1 MMDEND
7 RSHEDRRSL
16 RHISRKEG
24 SEDTAPIEVDSS
36 AFFSETPPEPPQTP
50 PPKRPSAQ
58 KPTHKHHDAPVPPQ
72 AHPPV
77 DGAVAVPSKWGNIL
91 LILQGLLSILA
102 LVQLWRTQMLPVLY
116 LVILA
121 ALLALLWLLVKRCQE
136 YNVPGKVARVFSVFL
151 CAAMALG
158 CFWAQQGLSALGSM
172 TSGLLTGAEANKITK
187 EPFVIYL
194 SGVDTRGELTENARS
209 DVNILAAVNPVT
221 KRVALINTPRDYYV
235 DLAGT
240 DSKDKLTHAG
250 LYGVETSMATLGNL
264 YGINVDHYIRI
275 NFAGFISIVDALG
288 GVDVYSDQAFTSVGS
303 PGYYD
308 PTTFAEGWNHLDG
321 KSALAF
327 ARERHAFASGDIQRG
342 INQMKVI
349 DAMVNKLKSP
359 ALLMGFSKL
368 MDAAA
373 DCFVTSLS
381 QDQITALVRMQL
393 SDLASWDI
401 QSCSV
406 TGTSGKSSKCYSA
419 KGQSLYVMK
428 PDENS
433 VNEAKALIASVLDG
447 EGSVS
452 DTAQTPEKSDVFTPT
467 ADPNAGASVPETPAD
482 SVIVEEPAESLPE
495 ETPAETPAESPAEQ
509 PADSEQ
515 QASTEAPAETP
526 EAPAE
531 TTTPEQPSGSS
542 SVSLPSQEQ
551 LEQAASSIQQ
561 AASTIL
567 DALLGAASSSSESTA
582 G

>member
-16 RHISRKEG
+16 RHISRKDG

-36 AFFSETPPEPPQTP
+36 AFFSEAPPEPPQTP

-91 LILQGLLSILA
+91 LILQGLLSVLS

-221 KRVALINTPRDYYV
+221 KRVALVNTPRDYYV

-240 DSKDKLTHAG
+240 SSKDKLTHAG
-250 LYGVETSMATLGNL
+250 LYGVETSMETLGNL
-264 YGINVDHYIRI
+264 YGVNVDHYIRI
-275 NFAGFISIVDALG
+275 NFAGFISIIDALG

-308 PTTFAEGWNHLDG
+308 PTTFVEGWNHLDG

-349 DAMVNKLKSP
+349 DAMLNKIKSP
-359 ALLMGFSKL
+359 ALLMGFSKI
-368 MDAAA
+368 MDAAS
-373 DCFVTSLS
+373 DCFVTSFS
-381 QDQITALVRMQL
+381 QDQISALVRMQL
-393 SDLASWDI
+393 SDFAEWDI
-401 QSCSV
+401 ESYTV
-406 TGTSGKSSKCYSA
+406 TGTSSSSTKCYSA
-419 KGQSLYVMK
+419 KGQKLYVMK
-428 PDENS
+428 PDDSS
-433 VNEAKALIASVLDG
+433 VSKAREMLASVLGG
-447 EGSVS
+447 EGTVA
-452 DTAQTPEKSDVFTPT
+452 DTTQKPEKTDVFTPT
-467 ADPNAGASVPETPAD
+467 TDPNAAVSEVPAESVPEEVPAD
-482 SVIVEEPAESLPE
+482 SLPE
-495 ETPAETPAESPAEQ
+495 ETVPADQPAEQ
-509 PADSEQ
+509 PADTQPQE
-515 QASTEAPAETP
+515 P

-531 TTTPEQPSGSS
+531 GETGGDTPAEAPSI
-542 SVSLPSQEQ
+542 SLPTQEEV
-551 LEQAASSIQQ
+551 EQAASSIYN
-561 AASTIL
+561 
-567 DALLGAASSSSESTA
+567 AASSIWGAIQDAASQQNDA
-582 G
+582 A

>member
-1 MMDEND
+1 MSAEK
-7 RSHEDRRSL
+7 RSHSRADEDSS
-16 RHISRKEG
+16 RHIHRGVRRPEH
-24 SEDTAPIEVDSS
+24 TVEVDS
-36 AFFSETPPEPPQTP
+36 ADFFAPPPSDPTP
-50 PPKRPSAQ
+50 PPKPPKKNHHNEPPRRSAPQ
-58 KPTHKHHDAPVPPQ
+58 KSAEPAEAPKR
-72 AHPPV
+72 
-77 DGAVAVPSKWGNIL
+77 GMIL
-91 LILQGLLSILA
+91 LVFQAILSIAA
-102 LVQLWRTQMLPVLY
+102 LIQLWRTQMFPALY
-116 LVILA
+116 LIIIT

-136 YNVPGKVARVFSVFL
+136 YRVPGIVSRVFSVVL

-158 CFWAQQGLSALGSM
+158 CVWAQQGLSALGSV
-172 TSGLLTGAEANKITK
+172 TSGLLTGAEAHKITK

-194 SGVDTRGELTENARS
+194 SGVDNRGELTENARS
-209 DVNILAAVNPVT
+209 DVNILAVVNPKT

-240 DSKDKLTHAG
+240 SSKDKLTHAG

-264 YGINVDHYIRI
+264 YGINVEHYIRI
-275 NFAGFISIVDALG
+275 NFAGFINIIDAIG

-359 ALLMGFSKL
+359 ALLMSFSKL

-401 QSCSV
+401 QSYSV
-406 TGTSGKSSKCYSA
+406 TGSGSKSTQCYSA

-428 PDENS
+428 PDDNS

-447 EGSVS
+447 EGTVS
-452 DTAQTPEKSDVFTPT
+452 NTTQTPEKTEVFTPT
-467 ADPNAGASVPETPAD
+467 TDPNAGASVPETPAD
-482 SVIVEEPAESLPE
+482 SVIVEEPAESIPE
-495 ETPAETPAESPAEQ
+495 ETPAETPTETVPEQ
-509 PADSEQ
+509 PAQSGEPN
-515 QASTEAPAETP
+515 ASTETPANPETPAETP
-526 EAPAE
+526 AE
-531 TTTPEQPSGSS
+531 TPSESS
-542 SVSLPSQEQ
+542 SISLPSQEQ

-567 DALLGAASSSSESTA
+567 DALFNTSSASTNEAA
-582 G
+582 

>member
-77 DGAVAVPSKWGNIL
+77 DGAVAAPSKWGNIL
-91 LILQGLLSILA
+91 LILQGLLSVLS

-221 KRVALINTPRDYYV
+221 KRVALVNTPRDYYV

-250 LYGVETSMATLGNL
+250 LYGVETSMETLGNL
-264 YGINVDHYIRI
+264 YGVNVDHYIRI
-275 NFAGFISIVDALG
+275 NFAGFISIIDALG

-308 PTTFAEGWNHLDG
+308 PTTFVEGWNHLDG

-349 DAMVNKLKSP
+349 DAMLNKIKSP
-359 ALLMGFSKL
+359 ALLMGFSKI
-368 MDAAA
+368 MDAAS
-373 DCFVTSLS
+373 DCFVTSFS
-381 QDQITALVRMQL
+381 QDQISALVRMQL
-393 SDLASWDI
+393 SDFAEWDI
-401 QSCSV
+401 ESYTV
-406 TGTSGKSSKCYSA
+406 TGTSSSSTKCYSA
-419 KGQSLYVMK
+419 KGQKLYVMK
-428 PDENS
+428 PDDSS
-433 VNEAKALIASVLDG
+433 VSKARDMLASVLGG
-447 EGSVS
+447 EGTVA
-452 DTAQTPEKSDVFTPT
+452 DTTQKPEKTEVFTPT
-467 ADPNAGASVPETPAD
+467 TDPNAAVSEVPAESVPEE
-482 SVIVEEPAESLPE
+482 VPAESVPE
-495 ETPAETPAESPAEQ
+495 ETVPADQPADAEQ
-509 PADSEQ
+509 PADTQTPE
-515 QASTEAPAETP
+515 P

-531 TTTPEQPSGSS
+531 GETGGDTPAEAPSI
-542 SVSLPSQEQ
+542 SLPTQEEV
-551 LEQAASSIQQ
+551 EQAASSIYN
-561 AASTIL
+561 
-567 DALLGAASSSSESTA
+567 AASSIWGAIQDAASQQNDA
-582 G
+582 A